1 MKRNQSERHNPERPS
16 FEGPSLKTFEKF
28 YRDNYDAIS
37 RFVARRVSPESHDEV
52 VSATFVVA
60 WRKYSVVSKP
70 SLPWLYRIASYEVAH
85 EHRRVARHPVTVE
98 LNDLDLTDRHPLEDV
113 IDLSTALGQLS
124 ENDVEMLR
132 LLHWEG
138 LGRSDAAEVL
148 GCSVNTLNVRYH
160 RAVAKLASTLHRF
173 SNVSSSEIEVPKEHK

>member
-70 SLPWLYRIASYEVAH
+70 SLPWLYRLPRYDPAH
-85 EHRRVARHPVTVE
+85 APPRVARHPV
-98 LNDLDLTDRHPLEDV
+98 
-113 IDLSTALGQLS
+113 S
-124 ENDVEMLR
+124 
-132 LLHWEG
+132 
-138 LGRSDAAEVL
+138 AEP
-148 GCSVNTLNVRYH
+148 N
-160 RAVAKLASTLHRF
+160 
-173 SNVSSSEIEVPKEHK
+173 